1 MSHLRNGSL
10 FANALLVAIGAA
22 AGAGMTYLLIP
33 HGVGSDT
40 LSGPRGLEKDESS
53 VRIPALGELAGGSS
67 RPFNALT
74 EFMEFK
80 DPEERSRA
88 LREAGAEA
96 ARRDPANALA
106 MAEQFR
112 SDQDKL
118 DFMRGIYGVWGGSDP
133 RAALDHA
140 NSNFTAGLL
149 RSETIG
155 IAMNKWGSRDP
166 RGAWLWA
173 EQHLSGPLKDQAL
186 TDLLIG
192 WTRQSPTVAAKWLEG
207 TGYYSQPLFAAVG
220 GTWAEQDPL
229 GADAWASHIVNA
241 DARRIA
247 RSGIAKNWAEN
258 NPLEAANHFKSAL
271 SGEDGVTIAT
281 VLTDVWATTDPA
293 ATAAWI
299 NGLPNS
305 AAKREAAAVL
315 AIVWAASDINAAV
328 AWSRGLDDAQS
339 RRQVIAQIGTTWGA
353 IEPDSALNWL
363 NSLPAADAS
372 GGVVGA
378 YNSWAA
384 TDAVGLGEWIAANPP
399 SAAMDTARLSLA
411 DVISDHDMAGA
422 MDLAFGISTLAGRD
436 DAISRYYHH
445 WRKVDEASA
454 QDWLAQTLP
463 SLPVSTQTRLRQEQD
478 RPIVAR

>member
-10 FANALLVAIGAA
+10 FANALLVVIGAA

-33 HGVGSDT
+33 HGAGSAIV
-40 LSGPRGLEKDESS
+40 SSPNGLGKDESS

-74 EFMEFK
+74 DFMEFK
-80 DPEERSRA
+80 DPEERSLA

-96 ARRDPANALA
+96 ARHDPANALA

-118 DFMRGIYGVWGGSDP
+118 DFIRGIYGVWGGSDP

-186 TDLLIG
+186 TDLVIG

-258 NPLEAANHFKSAL
+258 NPLEAAEHFKSAL
-271 SGEDGVTIAT
+271 KGEDGVTIAT

-305 AAKREAAAVL
+305 AA
-315 AIVWAASDINAAV
+315 
-328 AWSRGLDDAQS
+328 
-339 RRQVIAQIGTTWGA
+339 
-353 IEPDSALNWL
+353 
-363 NSLPAADAS
+363 
-372 GGVVGA
+372 
-378 YNSWAA
+378 
-384 TDAVGLGEWIAANPP
+384 
-399 SAAMDTARLSLA
+399 
-411 DVISDHDMAGA
+411 
-422 MDLAFGISTLAGRD
+422 
-436 DAISRYYHH
+436 
-445 WRKVDEASA
+445 
-454 QDWLAQTLP
+454 
-463 SLPVSTQTRLRQEQD
+463 
-478 RPIVAR
+478 